1 MKNIF
6 AEETSQELVSRI
18 NNLTPETTPQWGI
31 MTVDQMLAHVNVAY
45 DMSFTD
51 MYPKPNFLMKWVL
64 KKWVK
69 DGVVNETPY
78 PKNSKT
84 APQFIIKDRR
94 DFEGEKKKPVDYIWK
109 VQKMGK
115 NAFEGREAHS
125 FGAMTAQ
132 EWNNMFYKHL
142 DHHLTQFG
150 V

>member
-6 AEETSQELVSRI
+6 AEETSQDLVSRI

-94 DFEGEKKKPVDYIWK
+94 DFEGEKKKLVDYIWK